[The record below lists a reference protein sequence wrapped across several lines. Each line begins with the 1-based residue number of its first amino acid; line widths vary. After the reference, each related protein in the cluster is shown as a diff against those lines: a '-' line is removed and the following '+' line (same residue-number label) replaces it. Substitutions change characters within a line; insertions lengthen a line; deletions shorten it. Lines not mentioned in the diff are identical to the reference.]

1 MDLQLR
7 IIAILAIQ
15 ALGLTAMQAQQ
26 RITIQI
32 QKDSENGTETYD
44 TTFVAPEGFELDAW
58 LEQTRLQQTNPGES
72 VSTTIIISDE
82 QDQHA
87 EADVFR
93 PEEMRREPG
102 MMGVYL
108 DDGSHLTRG
117 VPIESIIE
125 GGAAE
130 RAGLQPGD
138 TIIAMNGNVVKNF
151 EDLVRE
157 KKGTY
162 AGEHL
167 PIEYKRGEEVHASTL
182 LLTGRKPVVEDLEKV
197 ETHSPKSYLGVYTK
211 DLTRHLAEDLG
222 LNDLQGVYLKGVV
235 EGSAADR
242 AGLKGND
249 VIILMNDREIQAAWE
264 LSEVLRELEPG
275 EELSIKYIREGE
287 EGETI
292 AVLESRPSPSPR
304 VEERP
309 RRMLIE
315 ETRAFLGVTLLT
327 ESDAPGVPVL
337 GVERHSAAD
346 EAGLREGDII
356 MKIGGERTENYDSL
370 SSVMRRLSPDEEIPI
385 VFLREERKRRTKA
398 TLGHRTTTTWVKVES
413 NRNLDPEAIISEVK
427 NKDRRSGEQLARNMK
442 APTLEMDFFEFYPNP
457 NAGIFTI
464 NFELET
470 EGNTQISVYSPS
482 GELVFEEKL
491 DDFSGNYRQ
500 RINLGEG
507 IASGLYLIQVN
518 QNGNGMVQK
527 MIVRQ

>member
-7 IIAILAIQ
+7 IIIMLAVEVMGFSL
-15 ALGLTAMQAQQ
+15 AQAQQ

-32 QKDSENGTETYD
+32 QKDSQNGTEVYD
-44 TTFVAPEGFELDAW
+44 TTFVAPDRFDLDVW

-87 EADVFR
+87 AADVFR
-93 PEEMRREPG
+93 PEEMRKEPG

-108 DDGSHLTRG
+108 DDGPHLTRG
-117 VPIESIIE
+117 VPIESIIK

-130 RAGLQPGD
+130 KAGLQRGD
-138 TIIAMNGNVVKNF
+138 TIIAMNGNAVKNF

-162 AGEHL
+162 AGENL
-167 PIEYKRGEEVHASTL
+167 PLEYRRGEEVHATTL

-211 DLTRHLAEDLG
+211 DLTRNLAEDLG

-235 EGSAADR
+235 KGSAAEQ
-242 AGLKGND
+242 AGLEDGD

-264 LSEVLRELEPG
+264 LSEVLRELDPG
-275 EELSIKYIREGE
+275 EELSIRYIREGE
-287 EGETI
+287 EGEAI
-292 AVLESRPSPSPR
+292 AILGSRQSPNPQ

-337 GVERHSAAD
+337 EIERHSAAD

-356 MKIGGERTENYDSL
+356 MRIGGERTENYDSL
-370 SSVMRRLSPDEEIPI
+370 SSVMRRLSPDEEVSII
-385 VFLREERKRRTKA
+385 YLRGERRRRTST
-398 TLGHRTTTTWVKVES
+398 TLGHRSTTTWIKVES
-413 NRNLDPEAIISEVK
+413 DRNLDPETIISEVK
-427 NKDRRSGEQLARNMK
+427 SKDRRSGEQLARNMK
-442 APTLEMDFFEFYPNP
+442 SPSLEMDFFEFYPNP
-457 NAGIFTI
+457 NDGIFTI
-464 NFELET
+464 NFELDS
-470 EGNTQISVYSPS
+470 EGTTRVNVYSPV
-482 GELVFEEKL
+482 GELVFEETMEE
-491 DDFSGNYRQ
+491 FSGNYRQ
-500 RINLGEG
+500 KINLGEG
-507 IASGLYLIQVN
+507 IASGLYLIQVS

>member
-7 IIAILAIQ
+7 IIAMLAVQ
-15 ALGLTAMQAQQ
+15 VMGLTVTQAQQ

-32 QKDSENGTETYD
+32 QKDSENGRETYD
-44 TTFVAPEGFELDAW
+44 TTFVAPAGFELDVW

-93 PEEMRREPG
+93 PEEMHREPG

-125 GGAAE
+125 GSAAE
-130 RAGLQPGD
+130 RAGLQSGD
-138 TIIAMNGNVVKNF
+138 TIIAMNGNVVRNF
-151 EDLVRE
+151 EDLVKE

-162 AGEHL
+162 AGENL
-167 PIEYKRGEEVHASTL
+167 PIEYRRGEEVHTTTL
-182 LLTGRKPVVEDLEKV
+182 LLTGRKPVVEDLERV

-235 EGSAADR
+235 QGSAADR
-242 AGLKGND
+242 AGLRGQD

-275 EELSIKYIREGE
+275 EELSIKFIREGVE
-287 EGETI
+287 RETV
-292 AVLESRPSPSPR
+292 AMLESRQSPNPQ

-315 ETRAFLGVTLLT
+315 ETSAFLGVTLLT

-337 GVERHSAAD
+337 DVERHSAAD

-356 MKIGGERTENYDSL
+356 MRIGGERTENYDSL
-370 SSVMRRLSPDEEIPI
+370 SSVMRRQSPDEEVPI
-385 VFLREERKRRTKA
+385 VYLREERRRRTTA
-398 TLGHRTTTTWVKVES
+398 ILGHRTIKTWVKVES
-413 NRNLDPEAIISEVK
+413 DRNLDPEAIISEVK
-427 NKDRRSGEQLARNMK
+427 SKDRRSGEQLARNMK
-442 APTLEMDFFEFYPNP
+442 IPSLEMDFFEFYPNP
-457 NAGIFTI
+457 NDGIFTI

-470 EGNTQISVYSPS
+470 QGATQINVYSPS
-482 GELVFEEKL
+482 GELVFEEML
-491 DDFSGNYRQ
+491 EEFSGNYRQ
-500 RINLGEG
+500 KINLGEE
-507 IASGLYLIQVN
+507 IASGLYLIQVS